1 MRKFILLIV
10 VFILVYSQSFAQS
23 YTIETP
29 ITGLAY
35 PIAFQFLPN
44 GNVIMTHKPGEVKI
58 YTLSNAVVS
67 TFWLFNDSCLNNFER
82 GTLGICLDPNYSSN
96 HYVYVCYIHAV
107 PSTTSTPQFI
117 RIVRLTESGNVG
129 TNPFIVLNYG
139 IGTPAGNH
147 MGGNMR
153 FGPDGKLYVS
163 IGENAVSSNSQLLT
177 NPKGKILRL
186 NSNGTIPTDNP
197 FYDDGNPLT
206 GNDDRIWCYGLRN
219 SFDLMFSPVNDS
231 LYASENG
238 ASTWD
243 EVNFIRKGK
252 NYGWPVCEGY
262 CSPYNPAYRQPM
274 NVWGS
279 PLPSLTGIM
288 VYSGSVMPELNNKL
302 LVGSNNTNGN
312 AQLYKCDLGNAPF
325 YDTIVSRS
333 VLANLNNLTGM
344 AQGSDGYVYVLKG
357 GYTTAGVLYRIKP
370 SINGVGNQNT
380 PVNFNLGQNYPNPFN
395 PVTKIRF
402 SLPSPSEGGAQNFR
416 LSIYDVMGREVAVL
430 SPPLWGG
437 QEGLSSGTYEV
448 EWDASNYPSGV
459 YFYRL
464 TNGDR
469 TAERKMVVVK

>member
-1 MRKFILLIV
+1 MKRFIFFFLAFLAFTVNI
-10 VFILVYSQSFAQS
+10 FSQPYA
-23 YTIETP
+23 IETP
-29 ITGLAY
+29 ITVLAY

-58 YTLSNAVVS
+58 YTLNNTVVS
-67 TFWLFNDSCLNNFER
+67 TFWMFNDSCLNNFER

-96 HYVYVCYIHAV
+96 HYVYVYYIHAV
-107 PSTTSTPQFI
+107 PPTTSTPQFI

-129 TNPFIVLNYG
+129 TNPFIVLDYS

-163 IGENAVSSNSQLLT
+163 IGENAVTSNAQLLT
-177 NPKGKILRL
+177 NPKGKIIRL

-197 FYDDGNPLT
+197 FYDDGNPNT

-219 SFDLMFSPVNDS
+219 SFDLAFSPINDS

-238 ASTWD
+238 ASSYD

-252 NYGWPVCEGY
+252 NYGWPNCQGY
-262 CSPYNPAYRQPM
+262 CNPYNPAYVQPM
-274 NVWGS
+274 SVWAS
-279 PLPSLTGIM
+279 PLPALTGIM

-302 LVGSNNTNGN
+302 LVASNNTNGN

-344 AQGSDGYVYVLKG
+344 AQGSDGFVYVLKG
-357 GYTTAGVLYRIKP
+357 GYTTSGVLYRIRP
-370 SINGVGNQNT
+370 NTSGVGNQNT
-380 PVNFNLGQNYPNPFN
+380 PVNFNLEQNYPNPFN
-395 PVTKIRF
+395 PVTSIKY
-402 SLPSPSEGGAQNFR
+402 SLDKRSYITLRIFDQ
-416 LSIYDVMGREVAVL
+416 LGREVETLFSGNREAGEYEL
-430 SPPLWGG
+430 S
-437 QEGLSSGTYEV
+437 
-448 EWDASNYPSGV
+448 WDASNYPSGV

-464 TNGDR
+464 TNGEQS
-469 TAERKMVVVK
+469 AERKMVVVK